1 MDTCVG
7 LTGGAAPGGRTWFW
21 FWFVVWFVVWMGGGD
36 VAGSGGPNC
45 CMAEY
50 GIRGRVRVYGGPR
63 GAVVLVLVGE
73 VVVAVAVAVEYVEFV
88 RVVEN
93 RTSGDRGRVLE

>member
-1 MDTCVG
+1 
-7 LTGGAAPGGRTWFW
+7 
-21 FWFVVWFVVWMGGGD
+21 
-36 VAGSGGPNC
+36 
-45 CMAEY
+45 MAEY

-63 GAVVLVLVGE
+63 GAVVLVFVGE
-73 VVVAVAVAVEYVEFV
+73 VVVAVAVAVAVEYVEFV

>member
-1 MDTCVG
+1 
-7 LTGGAAPGGRTWFW
+7 
-21 FWFVVWFVVWMGGGD
+21 
-36 VAGSGGPNC
+36 
-45 CMAEY
+45 MAEY

-63 GAVVLVLVGE
+63 GAVVLVGE
-73 VVVAVAVAVEYVEFV
+73 VVVAVVAVAVEYVEFV

>member
-1 MDTCVG
+1 
-7 LTGGAAPGGRTWFW
+7 
-21 FWFVVWFVVWMGGGD
+21 
-36 VAGSGGPNC
+36 
-45 CMAEY
+45 MAEY

-63 GAVVLVLVGE
+63 GAVVLVGE

>member
-1 MDTCVG
+1 
-7 LTGGAAPGGRTWFW
+7 
-21 FWFVVWFVVWMGGGD
+21 MGVGD
-36 VAGSGGPNC
+36 VAGGGGPNC

-63 GAVVLVLVGE
+63 GAVVLVGE
-73 VVVAVAVAVEYVEFV
+73 VVVAVAVEYVEFV
-88 RVVEN
+88 RVVAESAEN